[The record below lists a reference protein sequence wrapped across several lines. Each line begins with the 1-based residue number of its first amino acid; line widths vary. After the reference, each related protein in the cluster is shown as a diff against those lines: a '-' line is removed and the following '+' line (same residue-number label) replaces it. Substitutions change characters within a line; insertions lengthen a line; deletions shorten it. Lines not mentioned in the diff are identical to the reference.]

1 MTSFVPI
8 KYADLNSRQKENY
21 NFHLVAARLAEY
33 GYNSMRVTDD
43 WQGADFIACHID
55 GDRFMKVQLKGR
67 LTLDQKY
74 EGKDIHI
81 AFRHGEQC
89 YVYPHDEM
97 VKRVEKLGNIS
108 SSASWSDHRSYS
120 WPQPPL
126 WAKKI
131 LEAYKV

>member
-1 MTSFVPI
+1 MTAFVPI
-8 KYADLNSRQKENY
+8 VYADLNSRQKENY

-67 LTLDQKY
+67 MTLDQKY

-81 AFRHGEQC
+81 AFRHGDQC
-89 YVYPHDEM
+89 YVYFQN
-97 VKRVEKLGNIS
+97 VKLRSSFCTHPNI
-108 SSASWSDHRSYS
+108 
-120 WPQPPL
+120 
-126 WAKKI
+126 
-131 LEAYKV
+131 

>member
-1 MTSFVPI
+1 MSSFVPVV
-8 KYADLNSRQKENY
+8 YADLNSRQKENY
-21 NFHLVAARLAEY
+21 NFHRVAACLAEY

-55 GDRFMKVQLKGR
+55 GERFMKVQLKGR

-89 YVYPHDEM
+89 FVYPHDEM
-97 VKRVEKLGNIS
+97 VERVEALGKIS
-108 SSASWSDHRSYS
+108 SSASWTDHRSYS
-120 WPQPPL
+120 WPQPPV
-126 WAKKI
+126 WAKNI
-131 LEAYKV
+131 LDMYKV

>member
-1 MTSFVPI
+1 MTAFVPVL
-8 KYADLNSRQKENY
+8 YVELNSRQKENY

-81 AFRHGEQC
+81 AFRHGDQC

-97 VKRVEKLGNIS
+97 VEQVEKLGKIS

-120 WPQPPL
+120 WPQPPVL
-126 WAKKI
+126 AKNI